1 MNDDVPVIQLYYCQ
15 NKLRKTF
22 DEMMMVYGSPQEEV
36 SLAHFW
42 LSNLA
47 HLRFFLALKFL
58 IYSDL
63 HYEHTLWRL
72 FQKRFV
78 H

>member
-22 DEMMMVYGSPQEEV
+22 DEMMMVYVSPQEEV

-42 LSNLA
+42 LSSLA
-47 HLRFFLALKFL
+47 HLRFFSCPQIL
-58 IYSDL
+58 IYFDL
-63 HYEHTLWRL
+63 YYEHAL
-72 FQKRFV
+72 
-78 H
+78 